1 MMVSG
6 FERERKI
13 KEVKSKIDVINE
25 KVCRL
30 SDDKYYF
37 RNVKS
42 LLEKLLEILEFGIN
56 HINIYD
62 SENAILTNLFEGK
75 QILEIIGFKEDPFDG
90 QNIKLTTESQ
100 DKYLIQTAAKEI
112 RDALNKVEVQ
122 FDRR

>member
-75 QILEIIGFKEDPFDG
+75 
-90 QNIKLTTESQ
+90 
-100 DKYLIQTAAKEI
+100 
-112 RDALNKVEVQ
+112 
-122 FDRR
+122 